1 MVNITVVISRE
12 HEVVKAFEYQI
23 AEELREV
30 VEGMEGVPF
39 RMYGFYEGCT
49 GEIVGSYKT
58 PTTN

>member
-30 VEGMEGVPF
+30 AEGMEGVPF
-39 RMYGFYEGCT
+39 RMYGADGQNARSRRHCREC
-49 GEIVGSYKT
+49 
-58 PTTN
+58 